1 MNSFTGIIRNQYWSE
16 SSGMDQGAGNSNEP
30 AHAEAGL
37 VWDWPVRAFHWLLV
51 LSVAGAWATHYA
63 GIEWFGWHRRL
74 GYVSL
79 VLVAFRIAWGFA
91 GTRHARF
98 ASFVRGPRAIA
109 AYVRSGSKPEA
120 VGHNPIGALSVVA
133 FLLVLSVQAVTGLFA
148 NDEIANAGPFFGWV
162 SQETSNRLTAV
173 HHFNSNVLLALI
185 VLHVVAVAWHDV
197 VQRRGLVRAMLDGRK
212 RGAQGI
218 GSSRGAR
225 ALLIAGL
232 LAVALALAIRAAPEA
247 TISFF

>member
-1 MNSFTGIIRNQYWSE
+1 
-16 SSGMDQGAGNSNEP
+16 MDQDAGNSNGQ
-30 AHAEAGL
+30 AHAQAGL

-51 LSVAGAWATHYA
+51 LCVAGAWVTHYA
-63 GIEWFGWHRRL
+63 GIEWFDWHRRL

-98 ASFVRGPRAIA
+98 TSFLRGPRAIA
-109 AYVRSGSKPEA
+109 AYLRGAGEPEV
-120 VGHNPIGALSVVA
+120 VGHNPLGGWSVVA
-133 FLLVLSVQAVTGLFA
+133 FLLVLSIQAATGLFA
-148 NDEIANAGPFFGWV
+148 NDEIASAGPFYGWV

-197 VQRRGLVRAMLDGRK
+197 VQHRGLVRAMLDGRK
-212 RGAQGI
+212 RGAEGI
-218 GSSRGAR
+218 GSSRGAL
-225 ALLIAGL
+225 ALLITAL

-247 TISFF
+247 TISYF

>member
-1 MNSFTGIIRNQYWSE
+1 VAGFTGIICNRHWRE
-16 SSGMDQGAGNSNEP
+16 SGGMDQGVRNSSGQ
-30 AHAEAGL
+30 AQAEAGL

-51 LSVAGAWATHYA
+51 LCVAGAWATHYA
-63 GIEWFGWHRRL
+63 GIEWFDWHRRL

-98 ASFVRGPRAIA
+98 TSFLRGPRAIA
-109 AYVRSGSKPEA
+109 AYLRGASTPEA
-120 VGHNPIGALSVVA
+120 VGHNPLGGWSVIA
-133 FLLVLSVQAVTGLFA
+133 FLLVLSVQAVTGLCA
-148 NDEIANAGPFFGWV
+148 NDEIANAGPFYGWV

-185 VLHVVAVAWHDV
+185 VLHVVAVAWHDL
-197 VQRRGLVRAMLDGRK
+197 VQHRGLVRAMLDGRK
-212 RGAQGI
+212 RGAEGI
-218 GSSRGAR
+218 GSSRGGL

-247 TISFF
+247 TVALF